1 MHRCNVE
8 YTLCFEGVDIMK
20 EFIKKHSGETFF
32 TILVLW
38 CLVFG
43 ILVQDPS
50 MMVIYL
56 IALFVLY
63 LPLFPILNKCS
74 KVVPLKILV
83 IANSIVAVSGVICTL
98 LLLIIDS
105 FKLQFASAFL
115 ICVSALLLS
124 FIIPNCILYNRFKKQ
139 SPHRSKKECFDTLMF
154 AMSACASGAVSIG
167 FWLVIF
173 FFTMYAHY

>member
-1 MHRCNVE
+1 MK
-8 YTLCFEGVDIMK
+8 DI
-20 EFIKKHSGETFF
+20 IKNHSGETFF
-32 TILVLW
+32 TVLVLW
-38 CLVFG
+38 CIVFG

-83 IANSIVAVSGVICTL
+83 IANSIIAVSGVICS
-98 LLLIIDS
+98 LLLIILDS

-115 ICVSALLLS
+115 ICVSAILLS
-124 FIIPNCILYNRFKKQ
+124 FIIPNCILYNKFKNQ
-139 SPHRSKKECFDTLMF
+139 SPHRSEKECFDTLMF
-154 AMSACASGAVSIG
+154 AMSACVSGAVSIA
-167 FWLVIF
+167 FFILFF
-173 FFTMYAHY
+173 FFTMHYNY